1 MKANI
6 GTLALLLMTSCLDLQ
21 PPEADLI
28 PPSVVEFLPQGEDV
42 NVDTRMTVLFSEIVA
57 ISPGDDS
64 LVVVLP
70 ADQLD
75 GEFLDDLNKPP
86 LSSKH
91 SMLTVA
97 CRVERD
103 LEGMRIELEPDQALE
118 EGQAYNLVVSA
129 AVTDLSG
136 NSLVDELRYDE
147 NGRLTGTRTHILHS
161 FSTLAGGILMTEVLA
176 NPEGPESEG
185 EYLEIFNR
193 SRMPI
198 DLTDWRLDDEGGA
211 GQGDLLGA
219 CSSGQVPVI
228 GSGAVALLVG
238 QSFIRPVDLAPDT
251 LLICSDHASLT
262 PRGLRNTGDE
272 VLVLKDANG
281 AEIDRY
287 GGWVD
292 MSNQAGCAATR
303 LSLSEPDSQSNWA
316 IPESDPCRTPG
327 WIE

>member
-1 MKANI
+1 MKTTF
-6 GTLALLLMTSCLDLQ
+6 GTLALLLLTSCLDLQ
-21 PPEADLI
+21 PHEADLI

-42 NVDTRMTVLFSEIVA
+42 NVDARMTVLFSEIVA
-57 ISPGDDS
+57 IRPGDDS

-91 SMLTVA
+91 TKLTVA
-97 CRVERD
+97 CRIHSD
-103 LEGMRIELEPDQALE
+103 LDGMRIELEPDQALE
-118 EGQAYNLVVSA
+118 EGQKYQLVVSA
-129 AVTDLSG
+129 AVSDLSG

-147 NGRLTGTRTHILHS
+147 NGRLTGTRTHVLHS
-161 FSTLAGGILMTEVLA
+161 FSTSAGGVLFSEVLA
-176 NPEGPESEG
+176 NPEGPENEG
-185 EYLEIFNR
+185 EYIEIFN
-193 SRMPI
+193 SGPLPI
-198 DLTDWRLDDEGGA
+198 DLTDWRLDDTGGA

-219 CSSGQVPVI
+219 CPSGEVAVV
-228 GSGAVALLVG
+228 GAGAAALLVG
-238 QSFIRPVDLAPDT
+238 QAFVRPDDLAPET
-251 LLICSDHASLT
+251 LLICSDQASLT

-272 VLVLKDANG
+272 VLVLKDEDG

-287 GGWVD
+287 GGWLD
-292 MSNQAGCAATR
+292 MSNRAGCAATR

-316 IPESDPCRTPG
+316 IPEGEPCRTPG